1 MTEGRPIPSK
11 QESEKS
17 MLVGDKWF
25 QIRLPC
31 PCLEFLLNNISPIV
45 LHFEWWKLFFSV
57 ICVCI
62 RPSSSAASQLAK
74 VLNSVYRPSHTAPHP
89 LLCMNLGSFVS
100 ICNRNP
106 DQSNY
111 WCISQ
116 RLVQNRLPQE
126 LSGKNIGMTSWGTKK
141 NTKSNVSNSLF

>member
-74 VLNSVYRPSHTAPHP
+74 VLNSVYPPSHTAPHP

-100 ICNRNP
+100 IWSGRDYFQSYPRGFCPAKNCRKQWKHTFS
-106 DQSNY
+106 DSKFCFISFSIDIQSN
-111 WCISQ
+111 S
-116 RLVQNRLPQE
+116 VF
-126 LSGKNIGMTSWGTKK
+126 TS
-141 NTKSNVSNSLF
+141 S